1 MRSINQSSFLKILS
15 GLDYEFLINGFSF
28 RLSEDIQIWS
38 GGFNSLH
45 SLKFYHSK
53 FKSVY
58 FNNIKLSSSV
68 IFSECTFDSIKIDA
82 SSIIS
87 IEFKNCTIGEL
98 TVSHNRDIEEILIGG
113 CKINQLA
120 IVDNSKL
127 EILHIGCDNLLD
139 QAIVKNNGGRNSGQ
153 SRFFLCPERFNDI
166 EIDSL
171 TAGLFEVGTF
181 GQFSNLKIDNITSD
195 KIVFKNC
202 FDHTAN
208 VSIGDFKPFRDR
220 KSILRISHSYLS
232 SSNFANDFLT
242 RQNIFLELENS
253 TIDYTSSRLAP

>member
-28 RLSEDIQIWS
+28 RLFEDIQVWS
-38 GGFNSLH
+38 AGFNSLH
-45 SLKFYHSK
+45 SLKFYQSK

-58 FNNIKLSSSV
+58 FNDIKLSSSV
-68 IFSECTFDSIKIDA
+68 IFTECTFDSIKIDA
-82 SSIIS
+82 SSINS
-87 IEFKNCTIGEL
+87 IEFKNCIIDEL
-98 TVSHNRDIEEILIGG
+98 IVSHNRDIEVLLIGG
-113 CKINQLA
+113 CKINHLT
-120 IVDNSKL
+120 IFDNIKL

-139 QAIVKNNGGRNSGQ
+139 QAIVKNNGEKNSGE

-171 TAGLFEVGTF
+171 TTSLFEIGTF
-181 GQFSNLKIDNITSD
+181 GQFSNLRIANITSD
-195 KIVFKNC
+195 QVVFKNC

-208 VSIGDFKPFRDR
+208 VSIGDFKSLSDR

-232 SSNFANDFLT
+232 SSNFTSDVLT
-242 RQNIFLELENS
+242 RQNVFLELENS
-253 TIDYTSSRLAP
+253 TIDYNSSRLAK